1 MKMAKKYAGK
11 GDILILGSFNDYRHF
26 FWFAQLLWLQVIQ
39 AKRLAQA
46 LIWSDARGS
55 PAVDQE
61 SSGKSSLTGREGER
75 ERGREG
81 EREKERVG
89 EGRGWEG
96 GQRERERGRESEG
109 GTEGGREEERDR
121 KRRSEPRCET
131 DFTSL
136 VTLEE
141 GAVSTLLLT
150 HVAVWCGG
158 AG

>member
-1 MKMAKKYAGK
+1 MPAAAPQSTKRALVKV
-11 GDILILGSFNDYRHF
+11 
-26 FWFAQLLWLQVIQ
+26 LWR
-39 AKRLAQA
+39 KRE
-46 LIWSDARGS
+46 W
-55 PAVDQE
+55 
-61 SSGKSSLTGREGER
+61 
-75 ERGREG
+75 ERGG
-81 EREKERVG
+81 G
-89 EGRGWEG
+89 GEG
-96 GQRERERGRESEG
+96 GQRERERGREREG

-136 VTLEE
+136 DTLEE

>member
-1 MKMAKKYAGK
+1 MVKHFSSGRGK

-81 EREKERVG
+81 ERESGRGAGVGGGTEREG
-89 EGRGWEG
+89 EGEREG
-96 GQRERERGRESEG
+96 GRNGGR
-109 GTEGGREEERDR
+109 EGGRE
-121 KRRSEPRCET
+121 
-131 DFTSL
+131 
-136 VTLEE
+136 
-141 GAVSTLLLT
+141 G
-150 HVAVWCGG
+150 
-158 AG
+158 